1 MHIEKQ
7 LGADLGMVSLAKNY
21 SESRKSDA
29 VEAGKGCTEAKS
41 VAAPEAEECGVA
53 WQGVGNDASLDL
65 LERTGYKS
73 RGQGRP
79 GPSSCKERLNEHTKK
94 QEEKKKPEKKRKSE
108 ELKISPCK
116 EDNMLLQQ

>member
-41 VAAPEAEECGVA
+41 VAAPEAEECG
-53 WQGVGNDASLDL
+53 NDASLDL
-65 LERTGYKS
+65 LERTGDKS
-73 RGQGRP
+73 RGQGRH
-79 GPSSCKERLNEHTKK
+79 GPYSCKERLNEHTKK

-116 EDNMLLQQ
+116 EDNMLLQQLVSFM